1 MVLYW
6 YLTSVQSQP
15 APLPSFDFVL
25 FGGTGDLA
33 LRKLLPALFRLFAAG
48 HFGDDSRLYS
58 AAFDPLSLCAYRD
71 RVQEALR
78 HALPAHDQAELRH
91 FLNRVEYIALDAAG
105 DEGWDAL
112 AAALP
117 ATPRLRVFYFAT
129 GPELFAGLCER
140 LARFGLATPDS
151 RLVLEKP
158 IGHDRRSAAA
168 LHAAVARVFDESRIY
183 RIDHYLGKETVQN
196 LLALRFGNAL
206 FEPLWNSSHIE
217 RVHITVTETLG
228 VGRRG
233 AYYDAS
239 GALRDMVQ
247 NHLLQL
253 LCMVAMEP
261 PASLQPEAVRQEKL
275 KVLHALRPMDRESVA
290 RRSCRGQYCAGTTA
304 EGPVPGYLE
313 DIGRDASGTETFVAL
328 RAELDNWRWAGVP
341 FHLVTG
347 KRLDRQRAEIAVC
360 FRPIPHSIFAGDR
373 LLPNRLLLRL
383 QPDEGIKLLL
393 MNKYPNG
400 DELKLE
406 PVSLDM
412 NFAEAFGVRQ
422 LDPYQRLLQEVLRG
436 RLTLFTHRDEIDAAW
451 AWIDPILAAW
461 RESGEA
467 PLPYA
472 ADSRGP
478 AGVEAFL
485 PDALLEQQA
494 GVELSAVSPINP
506 GAVAAAPWSPA
517 PPAPG

>member
-1 MVLYW
+1 MVSYW
-6 YLTSVQSQP
+6 YRIGVQNQP
-15 APLPSFDFVL
+15 APPFDFVL

-48 HFGDDSRLYS
+48 HFGDASRLY
-58 AAFDPLSLCAYRD
+58 AAGLEPLPLCAYRD
-71 RVQEALR
+71 RVQDALR
-78 HALPAHDQAELRH
+78 RALPGHDPAELRH
-91 FLNRVEYIALDAAG
+91 FLNRIEYVTLDATSDA
-105 DEGWDAL
+105 GWDVL

-117 ATPRLRVFYFAT
+117 AAPRLRVFYFAT
-129 GPELFAGLCER
+129 GPELFTTLCVR

-158 IGHDRRSAAA
+158 IGHDRGSAAA
-168 LHAAVARVFDESRIY
+168 LHAAVERVFDESRIY

-196 LLALRFGNAL
+196 LMALRFGNAL
-206 FEPLWNSSHIE
+206 FEPLWNNAHIE
-217 RVHITVTETLG
+217 RVHITVAETLG

-275 KVLHALRPMDRESVA
+275 KVLHALRPMGREDVA
-290 RRSCRGQYCAGTTA
+290 GRSCRGQYHAGLST

-313 DIGRDASGTETFVAL
+313 EIGRDGSGTETFVAL
-328 RAELDNWRWAGVP
+328 QAELDNWRWAGVP

-347 KRLDRQRAEIAVC
+347 KRLDRQLAEIAVC
-360 FRPIPHSIFAGDR
+360 FRPIPHSIFAGGR
-373 LLPNRLLLRL
+373 VLPNRLLLRL

-393 MNKYPNG
+393 MNKYPSG

-412 NFAEAFGVRQ
+412 NFATAFGVRQ
-422 LDPYQRLLQEVLRG
+422 RDPYERLLQEVLRG

-451 AWIDPILAAW
+451 AWVDPISTAW

-472 ADSRGP
+472 AGSAGP
-478 AGVEAFL
+478 VAAGKFL
-485 PDALLEQQA
+485 PDLLRE
-494 GVELSAVSPINP
+494 ELKPRL
-506 GAVAAAPWSPA
+506 SPA
-517 PPAPG
+517 A

>member
-1 MVLYW
+1 MVSYW
-6 YLTSVQSQP
+6 YRLGVQNQP
-15 APLPSFDFVL
+15 APLPPFDFVL

-33 LRKLLPALFRLFAAG
+33 LRKLMPALFRLFAAG
-48 HFGDDSRLYS
+48 HFGGDSRLY
-58 AAFDPLSLCAYRD
+58 ATARDPLSLCEYRD

-78 HALPAHDQAELRH
+78 RALPGHDPAELRH
-91 FLNRVEYIALDAAG
+91 FLNRVGYLALDATG
-105 DEGWDAL
+105 DAGWDAL

-117 ATPRLRVFYFAT
+117 EMPRSRVFYLAT
-129 GPELFAGLCER
+129 GPELFAGLCQR

-168 LHAAVARVFDESRIY
+168 LHAAVESVFDESRIY

-206 FEPLWNSSHIE
+206 FEPLWNSGHIE

-261 PASLQPEAVRQEKL
+261 PASLQAEALRQEKL
-275 KVLHALRPMDRESVA
+275 KVLHALRPMSSPEAA
-290 RRSCRGQYCAGTTA
+290 RQTCRGQYRAGITA
-304 EGPVPGYLE
+304 EGLVPGYLE
-313 DIGRDASGTETFVAL
+313 DIGCDSSNTETFVAL
-328 RAELDNWRWAGVP
+328 KAELDNWRWAGVP

-347 KRLDRQRAEIAVC
+347 KRLDRQLAEIVVC

-373 LLPNRLLLRL
+373 VLPNRLLLRL
-383 QPDEGIKLLL
+383 QPDEGIQLLL
-393 MNKYPNG
+393 MNKYPSG
-400 DELKLE
+400 DRLRLE

-412 NFAEAFGVRQ
+412 NFAQTFGVRP
-422 LDPYQRLLQEVLRG
+422 LDPYERLLQDVLRG

-451 AWIDPILAAW
+451 AWIDPILEAW
-461 RESGEA
+461 REGGEP

-472 ADSRGP
+472 AGSAGP
-478 AGVEAFL
+478 APAGRFL
-485 PDALLEQQA
+485 ADLPRPEPKPR
-494 GVELSAVSPINP
+494 LSTVNS
-506 GAVAAAPWSPA
+506 GA
-517 PPAPG
+517 